1 MRCFVRWALLVSLL
15 PPMLWAAEPQS
26 RMNFREGL
34 WRIDVEMVL
43 PGRGPEATGP
53 MFREVCLTS
62 SNLVQM
68 VIPDGAPCQ
77 GGVSNQKPSGIDLK
91 MTCQQGQT
99 VTYSKGHIEFGRERL
114 AGAVLTTAP
123 GYSMEFKTL
132 ISGKYLGN
140 CPPGSSVMKTPQPL
154 SGRPTK
160 PAAPSAKQT
169 APLPS
174 YKP

>member
-1 MRCFVRWALLVSLL
+1 MRFFLRFVLLLSFLAH
-15 PPMLWAAEPQS
+15 MAWAAAQS

-43 PGRGPEATGP
+43 PGRGPQANGP
-53 MFREVCLTS
+53 MFREVCLTG

-77 GGVSNQKPSGIDLK
+77 GGISNQKPSGIDLK
-91 MTCQQGQT
+91 MSCQQGQT
-99 VTYSKGHIEFGRERL
+99 VTYSKGHIEFGREKL

-132 ISGKYLGN
+132 ITGKYLGA
-140 CPPGSSVMKTPQPL
+140 CPPGRSVMPTQPAL
-154 SGRPTK
+154 SARP
-160 PAAPSAKQT
+160 PAPAQNPPGQ
-169 APLPS
+169 LPG

>member
-1 MRCFVRWALLVSLL
+1 MSRFLGLALSVFLL
-15 PPMLWAAEPQS
+15 ASMAWSAETQS

-77 GGVSNQKPSGIDLK
+77 GGIINQKPSGIDLK
-91 MTCQQGQT
+91 MSCQQGQT

-140 CPPGSSVMKTPQPL
+140 CPPGSSVLKTPSPL
-154 SGRPTK
+154 GARRTK
-160 PAAPSAKQT
+160 PAPNSKQEG
-169 APLPS
+169 PLPS